1 MKELTVNPLVLASS
15 FAPLPG
21 GTTLISI
28 LSCWYCK
35 PPSRIITS
43 TILPSDTTALNFAPK
58 PVPIPT
64 TSKSGAEVYS
74 WPFVCISTTVIFP
87 SVTIGFSSASLPVL
101 ISIVIDFSRFK
112 VSEP

>member
-1 MKELTVNPLVLASS
+1 MASI

-21 GTTLISI
+21 GTTFIST

-35 PPSRIITS
+35 PPSSTITS

-74 WPFVCISTTVIFP
+74 WPFDCISTSVIFP

-101 ISIVIDFSRFK
+101 MFNVNDFSRFK
-112 VSEP
+112 VVEP